1 VARIKEKEV
10 KDMDVSM
17 VESIESAGISGRHY
31 QPVSATDAAP
41 IKKESSNEDSS
52 PEKPVNNETLKKI
65 AENIQEQISVINSS
79 LSFQVYGKDRDRYA
93 IVVSDKSTGKIIR
106 EIPSKEVQQMQAKLD
121 ELIGMIFNGLA

>member
-1 VARIKEKEV
+1 
-10 KDMDVSM
+10 MDVSM
-17 VESIESAGISGRHY
+17 VESIESTGISGKRY
-31 QPVSATDAAP
+31 QPVSMTDAAAAP

-52 PEKPVNNETLKKI
+52 QEKPINNDTLKKI

-79 LSFQVYGKDRDRYA
+79 LSFQVYGKDNDRYA
-93 IVVSDKSTGKIIR
+93 IIVSDKTTGKIIR